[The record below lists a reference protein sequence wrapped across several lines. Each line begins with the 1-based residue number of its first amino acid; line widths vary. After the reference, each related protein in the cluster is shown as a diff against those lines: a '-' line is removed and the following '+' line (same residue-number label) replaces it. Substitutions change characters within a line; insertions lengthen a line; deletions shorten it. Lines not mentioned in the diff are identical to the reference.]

1 MPNIIV
7 EHPMLT
13 EEEKMA
19 REEELKNAIRNLLKE
34 KRENEEGNK

>member
-13 EEEKMA
+13 EEERMA
-19 REEELKNAIRNLLKE
+19 REKEVKRAIVNLLKE
-34 KRENEEGNK
+34 RKEYEEGNK

>member
-13 EEEKMA
+13 EEERMA

-34 KRENEEGNK
+34 KKEDEENSQ